1 MKLLLNGSTKLL
13 LGFLLVGLFLFLP
26 AGTLDYP
33 NGWLFMGVLFVPVL
47 IMGAVLFLKAP
58 ELLEKRLNH
67 KEKEKAQ
74 KSGLFSMVVEEG
86 SLSSIQTCLP
96 ILFAYEQHGI

>member
-1 MKLLLNGSTKLL
+1 MKLFIHALIKLI
-13 LGFLLVGLFLFLP
+13 LGLVLVGLLLFLP

-67 KEKEKAQ
+67 KEKEKASIFCEQ
-74 KSGLFSMVVEEG
+74 PSFCTSG
-86 SLSSIQTCLP
+86 
-96 ILFAYEQHGI
+96 